1 MSAPDGNESLWMAT
15 APRTDFPS
23 LEGPADAD
31 VAVIGGGVAGL
42 ATAWFLQRAGRRVLV
57 LEAERIATG
66 ASAYATVK
74 VTAGHRLKY
83 SELSRRHPRAVVTGY
98 ATANAAAL
106 EAIAGLVADRG
117 IDCDFERRSHI
128 VWAESDEELETLRVE
143 FDAETQAGLSPFLTT
158 ESDLPFEVAGCLVLQ
173 DQAQFHPR
181 RFLLGVADA
190 VVAEG
195 GTIVENTRAKTID
208 ESDRCRIETDRGP
221 VTADDVVVAT
231 HYPITNRGGLFAK
244 LSPQMEYCV
253 AGWIDPAAA
262 PSQMYINAGSSTRS
276 LRTAAHDGGLLLIVA
291 GEQHKVGEE
300 RETQTRYEA
309 LEAWTRERFGVTT
322 FPFRWSTQ
330 DNYAVDGLPYVG
342 PVDRRTEHLFVITG
356 FGAWG
361 MTNGV
366 AAGMVVRDLI
376 EGRPGEWIDVYSP
389 QRADVARRPGI
400 FLKENVKV
408 AAHWVGDRLSIDEH
422 GPSDLGP
429 GEAAIVD
436 RNGDRVAAF
445 RDDAG
450 GLHAVSAICTH
461 LGCVVEW
468 NAAERSWD
476 CPCHGSRFGVDGDV
490 IQAPAVE
497 PLERREI

>member
-1 MSAPDGNESLWMAT
+1 VAAVDGNESLWMAT
-15 APRTDFPS
+15 APRTDFPT
-23 LEGPADAD
+23 LEGSAEAD
-31 VAVIGGGVAGL
+31 VVVVGGGIAGL
-42 ATAWFLQRAGRRVLV
+42 ATAWFLQRAGRDVLLV
-57 LEAERIATG
+57 EAERIATG

-83 SELSRRHPRAVVTGY
+83 SELSRRHPRAAVTGY
-98 ATANAAAL
+98 ARANTTGL
-106 EAIAGLVADRG
+106 EEIARLVDDLG

-128 VWAESDEELETLRVE
+128 VWAESDEELETLKVE
-143 FDAETQAGLSPFLTT
+143 LEAERQAGLGSSLTA
-158 ESDLPFEVAGCLVLQ
+158 EIDLPFEVAGGLVLEG
-173 DQAQFHPR
+173 QAQFHPR
-181 RFLLGVADA
+181 RFLLGLADA
-190 VVAEG
+190 FVAEG
-195 GTIVENTRAKTID
+195 GTIIENTRAKAID
-208 ESDRCRIETDRGP
+208 EDDRCRIETDQGP

-276 LRTAAHDGGLLLIVA
+276 VRTAAHDGGLLLIVA

-300 RETQTRYEA
+300 RETETHYEA
-309 LEAWTRERFGVTT
+309 LETWTRERFGVTS
-322 FPFRWSTQ
+322 FAFRWSTQ

-342 PVDRRTEHLFVITG
+342 PVDRRTDHLFVVTG

-366 AAGMVVRDLI
+366 AAGMVIRDLI
-376 EGRPGEWIDVYSP
+376 EGRRGEWADVFSP
-389 QRADVARRPGI
+389 QRTDVARRPGI
-400 FLKENVKV
+400 FLKENMKV
-408 AAHWVGDRLSIDEH
+408 AAHWVGDRLSIDEQ
-422 GPSDLGP
+422 GPSDLEP

-436 RNGDRVAAF
+436 RDGERVAAL
-445 RDDAG
+445 RDDTG
-450 GLHAVSAICTH
+450 TLRAVSAICTH